1 MPVISND
8 SNVILKYFHFVLLVV
23 FFFFILFMLSN
34 GPPSFIY
41 ALVSV
46 FQLLTAESM
55 FFVGVHW
62 MAFVSHV
69 KFRKLQTQR

>member
-1 MPVISND
+1 MTND
-8 SNVILKYFHFVLLVV
+8 SNVILKYIHFVLLVV

-46 FQLLTAESM
+46 FQLLTE
-55 FFVGVHW
+55 F
-62 MAFVSHV
+62 
-69 KFRKLQTQR
+69 

>member
-8 SNVILKYFHFVLLVV
+8 SNVILKYFHFL
-23 FFFFILFMLSN
+23 FFFILFMLSN

-46 FQLLTAESM
+46 FQLLTEFKFNMDRLIES
-55 FFVGVHW
+55 V
-62 MAFVSHV
+62 
-69 KFRKLQTQR
+69 